1 VERYGRAV
9 NTMEPGR
16 VWMRRLI
23 LRMRNDNPSEEMTH
37 NILRLIRLLTR
48 RAKLSQRDRAML
60 YVIDHFAK
68 SLKVT
73 QIIQNDTLK

>member
-1 VERYGRAV
+1 
-9 NTMEPGR
+9 
-16 VWMRRLI
+16 
-23 LRMRNDNPSEEMTH
+23 MRNDNPSEEMTH

-60 YVIDHFAK
+60 CVIDHFAK